1 MIKKGIVFT
10 LFALIAVI
18 SFATVG
24 YDLEKVIIVPIPQEF
39 EVSIWLDKDP
49 GSLYKNGEE
58 VKVFFKTNADAYV
71 TIYDIMPDGKVQ
83 LIFPNKYDT
92 NNFVKANKEYSLPT
106 DSAKLGYRLL
116 VSGESGMEIFQ
127 IVASKQQLPFL
138 KSAIEKFSKEAFP
151 FFEDL
156 ANKLV
161 EELVKPFVDKE
172 EYAVAQTYFYVNA
185 RPAQGTLSINSAPA
199 GASAYI
205 DGSYYGT
212 TPLRVSLAEGVHL
225 VNLYKSGYSPYS
237 KQVNVRAGTTSYLNV
252 ALSKIQQKKFSVGI
266 NSSPS
271 RAKVYIDGVYRGVT
285 PLNLDLTAGTHTLE
299 LEKTDYEKYT
309 ETINVTGPMNK
320 FVNLKFLGY
329 QLSITSDPSGAEV
342 YISGE
347 YAGNTPLQRR
357 VSKGWYRIIVKKD
370 GYQDYSEF
378 INISDNTNLKVKLER
393 VIPPEGTL
401 FLSYNQEQV
410 YIYVDGV
417 FYGISPDSIK
427 LQPGTH
433 KILAVKEGYQNQ
445 EYKLSINAGSE
456 YYLKVSLIPKL
467 KPVILKITTNPSNAR
482 VFINGTE
489 FGRSPITVDFDPGY
503 YELLIVK
510 EDYHFVYLVR
520 YFKMGEYSLNFD
532 LQSIEE

>member
-225 VNLYKSGYSPYS
+225 VNLYKS
-237 KQVNVRAGTTSYLNV
+237 
-252 ALSKIQQKKFSVGI
+252 
-266 NSSPS
+266 
-271 RAKVYIDGVYRGVT
+271 
-285 PLNLDLTAGTHTLE
+285 TAGTHTLE

-489 FGRSPITVDFDPGY
+489 FGRSPITVDLDPGY